1 MTAPKDS
8 GPLSQ
13 KQLLDL
19 LFMEHRNDL
28 IEIAA
33 FLDRL
38 DRAAEKDAEDD
49 FRLRAFRSALS
60 TLLEDEPDRV
70 TRIQMQL
77 SDPRT
82 ELLDDRDKQQAD
94 GASPH
99 AGGAK

>member
-1 MTAPKDS
+1 MSDTQGKS
-8 GPLSQ
+8 PLTQ

-38 DRAAEKDAEDD
+38 DRAAERDAESD
-49 FRLRAFRSALS
+49 FRLNAFRTALQ
-60 TLLEDEPDRV
+60 TLLDAKPDRV
-70 TRIQMQL
+70 TRVQIQL

-82 ELLDDRDKQQAD
+82 ELLEERDKQQAD

-99 AGGAK
+99 TGEAK